1 MRGIQTPVRNVRRRI
16 FKEIAKFGYEQR
28 NLQDLED
35 LPYEIVPGEVA
46 KYRDSIYRE
55 RAIVGERLRLAMGM
69 SLNPADKPTRITK
82 EIDESNISEKY
93 YEPPLLQV
101 IPSAC
106 NECKEKAFIVGE
118 QCQGCMA
125 HPCMEVCPKKAISFK
140 DGYSYIDQE
149 KCIRCGKCVRV
160 CPSMILQQAK
170 AAGEVEVKEWQNC
183 IVCGHCVAVCPTG
196 AVEHSGF
203 PAGKVH
209 EFDYSDYTEP
219 ALMMLFCNARR
230 SNPAFKAQSVPEELL
245 QQLLE
250 AAHRAPTA
258 SNAQQI
264 GFTVVTDPVR
274 LREITGFTLGVFK
287 NALKKMQNPLLTPL
301 VKWFMPD
308 AFRYIPVFE
317 RLLLVDTKGFDLFLR

>member
-1 MRGIQTPVRNVRRRI
+1 
-16 FKEIAKFGYEQR
+16 
-28 NLQDLED
+28 
-35 LPYEIVPGEVA
+35 
-46 KYRDSIYRE
+46 
-55 RAIVGERLRLAMGM
+55 
-69 SLNPADKPTRITK
+69 
-82 EIDESNISEKY
+82 
-93 YEPPLLQV
+93 
-101 IPSAC
+101 
-106 NECKEKAFIVGE
+106 
-118 QCQGCMA
+118 
-125 HPCMEVCPKKAISFK
+125 MELTLK
-140 DGYSYIDQE
+140 IDQE

-170 AAGEVEVKEWQNC
+170 AAGDVEVKEWQNC

-209 EFDYSDYTEP
+209 EFDYSDYPVP
-219 ALMMLFCNARR
+219 AQMMLLCKARR
-230 SNPAFKAQSVPEELL
+230 SNRAFTAQSVPEELL
-245 QQLLE
+245 QQILE

-301 VKWFMPD
+301 VKWLMPD

-317 RLLLVDTKGFDLFLR
+317 RLLREDTKGNDLILRKAKAVVFIHAPRTSRFGYQDANLAYQNASLMAECLGVSQFYTGFVCSAIEQDKKGTLEKKLGIDGKIYAGMALGMPAFRYKNYIDRKDLKVNRL

>member
-1 MRGIQTPVRNVRRRI
+1 
-16 FKEIAKFGYEQR
+16 
-28 NLQDLED
+28 
-35 LPYEIVPGEVA
+35 
-46 KYRDSIYRE
+46 
-55 RAIVGERLRLAMGM
+55 
-69 SLNPADKPTRITK
+69 
-82 EIDESNISEKY
+82 
-93 YEPPLLQV
+93 
-101 IPSAC
+101 
-106 NECKEKAFIVGE
+106 
-118 QCQGCMA
+118 
-125 HPCMEVCPKKAISFK
+125 MELTLK
-140 DGYSYIDQE
+140 IDQE

-209 EFDYSDYTEP
+209 EFDYSDYP
-219 ALMMLFCNARR
+219 APAQMMLLCKARR
-230 SNPAFKAQSVPEELL
+230 SNRAFTAQSVPEELL
-245 QQLLE
+245 QQILE

-301 VKWFMPD
+301 VKWLMPD

-317 RLLLVDTKGFDLFLR
+317 RLLREDTKGNDLILRKAKAVVFIHAPRTSRFGYQDANLAYQNASLMAECLGVSQFYTGFVCSAIEQDKKGTLEKKLGIDGNIYAGMALGMPAFRYKNYIDRKDLKVNRL

>member
-1 MRGIQTPVRNVRRRI
+1 
-16 FKEIAKFGYEQR
+16 
-28 NLQDLED
+28 
-35 LPYEIVPGEVA
+35 
-46 KYRDSIYRE
+46 
-55 RAIVGERLRLAMGM
+55 
-69 SLNPADKPTRITK
+69 
-82 EIDESNISEKY
+82 
-93 YEPPLLQV
+93 
-101 IPSAC
+101 
-106 NECKEKAFIVGE
+106 
-118 QCQGCMA
+118 
-125 HPCMEVCPKKAISFK
+125 MELTLK
-140 DGYSYIDQE
+140 IDQE

-209 EFDYSDYTEP
+209 EFDYSDYP
-219 ALMMLFCNARR
+219 APAQMMLLCKARR
-230 SNPAFKAQSVPEELL
+230 SNRAFTAQSVPEELL
-245 QQLLE
+245 QQILE

-287 NALKKMQNPLLTPL
+287 NALKKMQNPLLTPVYPCIRTL
-301 VKWFMPD
+301 VAGGYQRKRSHPAKSQSGCVHPCSPD
-308 AFRYIPVFE
+308 QPFRLSGCQSGLSE
-317 RLLLVDTKGFDLFLR
+317 CLADG